1 MDIVGFSISY
11 FPVVSVLGVVL
22 EMLGGS
28 TGDSFGVCLIR
39 LAWQFLLS
47 SMDSIALRV
56 ES

>member
-11 FPVVSVLGVVL
+11 FPVVSVLDVVL

-28 TGDSFGVCLIR
+28 TGDSFGPCLVR

-47 SMDSIALRV
+47 SVNFIALRV
-56 ES
+56 EG